1 MMGLFSL
8 EGRTALV
15 TGGNGGIGL
24 GIAKGLAA
32 AGASVVIAARNEG
45 KNAAA
50 VAELTA
56 AGAAVAAVRCDVRER
71 ADVQAALDVAA
82 ERFGGLDILV
92 ANAGIGPAVPLAKL
106 TDELWFDV
114 LDTNLSAVFRCCQAA
129 HPLLRASG
137 RGRVITISSEYATF
151 ANAFQAPYG
160 ASKGGVEQLTKSL
173 AIGWARDAI
182 NVNALVPG
190 WTWSELTASIAEEA
204 NSAFREAI
212 LARTPQRR
220 ILDPA
225 DLAGAAVF
233 LASDASAAVTGQC
246 LAVDGGYNIT

>member
-1 MMGLFSL
+1 MTGLFSL

-32 AGASVVIAARNEG
+32 AGAGVVIAARNAD
-45 KNAAA
+45 KNARAVAELEAAGAAA
-50 VAELTA
+50 VATVCDVRDRA
-56 AGAAVAAVRCDVRER
+56 AVEAAVALAV
-71 ADVQAALDVAA
+71 

-92 ANAGIGPAVPLAKL
+92 PNAGIGPAVPLSKL
-106 TDELWFDV
+106 SDELWHDV
-114 LDTNLSAVFRCCQAA
+114 IDTNLSAVFRCCQIA
-129 HPLLRASG
+129 HPHLKASG

-160 ASKGGVEQLTKSL
+160 ASKGGLDQLTKSL
-173 AIGWARDAI
+173 AIGWACDGI

-190 WTWSELTASIAEEA
+190 WTWSELTASIADEA
-204 NSAFREAI
+204 NAAFREAI

-220 ILDPA
+220 ILDPG